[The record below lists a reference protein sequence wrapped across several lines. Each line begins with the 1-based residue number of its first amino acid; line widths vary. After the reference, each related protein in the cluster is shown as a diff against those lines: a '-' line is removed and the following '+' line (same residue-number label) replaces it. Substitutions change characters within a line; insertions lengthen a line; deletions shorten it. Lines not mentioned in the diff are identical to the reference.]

1 MTVEDKP
8 LQRCMDVPLE
18 KSEEL
23 ERIHF
28 ILGKRWMGL
37 IVDTLRQRPAHFNE
51 MSRVLDVSRRMLSA
65 RLKELVSI
73 GVVERTDEN
82 GQITYALTP
91 SGEELG
97 PSLDVMRDWAIKHMD
112 TMQD

>member
-8 LQRCMDVPLE
+8 LHRRMDVSLE
-18 KSEEL
+18 KCDAL

-51 MSRVLDVSRRMLSA
+51 LSRVLDVSRRMLSA
-65 RLKELVSI
+65 RLKELISI
-73 GVVERTDEN
+73 GVVERTEKN

-91 SGEELG
+91 SGTELG
-97 PSLDVMRDWAIKHMD
+97 PSLDVMRDWAIKHLD
-112 TMQD
+112 LKSS